1 MKSTS
6 ISIPSKEKNLS
17 YVTIKRCILHTKIHY
32 YMLSVKKEKKM
43 FDLFQLCHQFHLF
56 RGYYSNKIVTNKEK
70 SLTGRVKLTKRL
82 ALFKWLIE
90 NIQDKNRESAMESLP
105 GWLNQQRRMVIETS
119 QRSFSIINTY
129 ILVMWQVLKTVYF
142 KVWCHFSPKGY
153 NKDQILKNRPIK
165 ILDRNELCL
174 VMLKTCLISKQWK

>member
-1 MKSTS
+1 
-6 ISIPSKEKNLS
+6 
-17 YVTIKRCILHTKIHY
+17 
-32 YMLSVKKEKKM
+32 M

-105 GWLNQQRRMVIETS
+105 GWLNQQRRMVIETL

-153 NKDQILKNRPIK
+153 NKDQILEKPTNQNSRQK
-165 ILDRNELCL
+165 WTMLGHVENMLDF
-174 VMLKTCLISKQWK
+174 KTMKVTL

>member
-1 MKSTS
+1 MFDIQSKSYFIVELVGQLNL
-6 ISIPSKEKNLS
+6 ISHLMPLLARLNNHLCLVYVTVVLTWSQPVSQSQAKKKTC

-105 GWLNQQRRMVIETS
+105 GWLNQQRRIVIET
-119 QRSFSIINTY
+119 
-129 ILVMWQVLKTVYF
+129 
-142 KVWCHFSPKGY
+142 
-153 NKDQILKNRPIK
+153 
-165 ILDRNELCL
+165 
-174 VMLKTCLISKQWK
+174 

>member
-82 ALFKWLIE
+82 ALFKWLRQKPWI
-90 NIQDKNRESAMESLP
+90 SY
-105 GWLNQQRRMVIETS
+105 G
-119 QRSFSIINTY
+119 IIARVT
-129 ILVMWQVLKTVYF
+129 KST
-142 KVWCHFSPKGY
+142 KEDG
-153 NKDQILKNRPIK
+153 
-165 ILDRNELCL
+165 DRNVTKIIFYNQYLYHCY
-174 VMLKTCLISKQWK
+174 VTSTQKSVF

>member
-1 MKSTS
+1 MFDIQSKSYFIVELVGQLNL
-6 ISIPSKEKNLS
+6 ISHLMPLLARLNNHLCLVYVTVVKTWSQPVSQSQAKKKNLS

-105 GWLNQQRRMVIETS
+105 GWLNQQRRMVIET
-119 QRSFSIINTY
+119 
-129 ILVMWQVLKTVYF
+129 
-142 KVWCHFSPKGY
+142 
-153 NKDQILKNRPIK
+153 
-165 ILDRNELCL
+165 
-174 VMLKTCLISKQWK
+174 

>member
-1 MKSTS
+1 MFDIQSKSYFIVELVGQLNLISHLMPLLARLNNHLCLVYVSNCSLNLKSTS

-82 ALFKWLIE
+82 ALFK
-90 NIQDKNRESAMESLP
+90 
-105 GWLNQQRRMVIETS
+105 
-119 QRSFSIINTY
+119 
-129 ILVMWQVLKTVYF
+129 
-142 KVWCHFSPKGY
+142 
-153 NKDQILKNRPIK
+153 
-165 ILDRNELCL
+165 
-174 VMLKTCLISKQWK
+174 